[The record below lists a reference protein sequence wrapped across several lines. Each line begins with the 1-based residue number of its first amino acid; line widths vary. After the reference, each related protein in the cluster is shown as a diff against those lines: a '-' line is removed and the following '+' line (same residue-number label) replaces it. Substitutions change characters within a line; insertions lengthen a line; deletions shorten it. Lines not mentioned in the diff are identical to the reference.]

1 MTKSIR
7 QVKQDQERKRRALL
21 PETFIA
27 IIGNRDGTVFAG
39 GNDIY
44 IRDLISG
51 QTVTAKN
58 YTVPPTAGRLVLVE
72 HRYGD
77 LFVVSYWRIYG
88 NSEEQSETVPPHSH
102 GYAGGNAD
110 FIEAARFLPF
120 LVLPVSTFTV
130 RLYGGVIQKSDGTFL
145 KVENQDIDLSSYQ
158 PAIGACWV
166 LIEIDDAGTVN
177 PIAGST
183 VNAKELLNTGNIPVA
198 LDTPIAAVRLYD
210 GQAAVQRDP
219 SGVNDFVDLR
229 LFAARSLLGT
239 LHNLLPDLQ
248 GGGDYITGDEFY
260 HLNLYQWETL
270 THGLNADLLH
280 SHAGLGDIAATIH
293 AATEKTTP
301 IDADEVGIWDSISNA
316 LRRLT
321 WANIK
326 ATLKAYFDTLYA
338 AIGIDYSGVSANDG
352 DTDVT
357 GAELETL
364 SDGSNAN
371 ALHVHSEYKLVSS
384 ISANDLVLA
393 LKDLDGNDFSATSQ
407 LKTKLSDELATISG
421 ALSITVPD
429 GTNWAN
435 LGSNELKTQDADLFT
450 YLVDETGASAG
461 TKLAWSRIPN
471 GHFVGDFSSTTTNE
485 KYLAGPTNYNA
496 TDKVQNIGRFNAT
509 LSAGA
514 GYTWTIPATS
524 IIINNPTIHTR
535 WLTWLPTFGNLT
547 VGDGTLAAKYWI
559 SDDVL
564 SIWFAFKYGAS
575 TSAIA
580 GAVSISLPIS
590 IANAA
595 VAASLGTCNL
605 LDSGVGTTYASI
617 DSNGASANNVRVRV
631 ITASGTYAA
640 LAPISA
646 TVPFT
651 WAVNDE
657 INFQLPSLP
666 LA

>member
-88 NSEEQSETVPPHSH
+88 NSEEQSENVPPHSH
-102 GYAGGNAD
+102 GYTGGNAD

-219 SGVNDFVDLR
+219 NGVNDFVDLR

-248 GGGDYITGDEFY
+248 GGGDYTTGEEFY

-301 IDADEVGIWDSISNA
+301 IDADEVGIWDSVSNA

-338 AIGIDYSGVSANDG
+338 AIGIDYSDVSANDG
-352 DTDVT
+352 DTNVT
-357 GAELETL
+357 GAELEEL
-364 SDGSNAN
+364 SDGSETT
-371 ALHVHSEYKLVSS
+371 LHIH
-384 ISANDLVLA
+384 DLVYTRKFVGKTTAPTVNNDASEGYIVSDRWMDETNNVEYSCMDNTEGAAIWENQTHHTFSQTFGSHVQGATVGARPGGVGTYTRASLSIFNVGFAASLA
-393 LKDLDGNDFSATSQ
+393 ANPINYSGTLKSLRVRGTSGAQPASGDLIITINVDGSAT
-407 LKTKLSDELATISG
+407 
-421 ALSITVPD
+421 AL
-429 GTNWAN
+429 
-435 LGSNELKTQDADLFT
+435 
-450 YLVDETGASAG
+450 
-461 TKLAWSRIPN
+461 
-471 GHFVGDFSSTTTNE
+471 
-485 KYLAGPTNYNA
+485 
-496 TDKVQNIGRFNAT
+496 T
-509 LSAGA
+509 L
-514 GYTWTIPATS
+514 TIPAGSTGTTFENTS
-524 IIINNPTIHTR
+524 DLVAYTAGSLVRIDCDN
-535 WLTWLPTFGNLT
+535 
-547 VGDGTLAAKYWI
+547 Y
-559 SDDVL
+559 
-564 SIWFAFKYGAS
+564 AS
-575 TSAIA
+575 
-580 GAVSISLPIS
+580 
-590 IANAA
+590 
-595 VAASLGTCNL
+595 AASKPLGMV
-605 LDSGVGTTYASI
+605 S
-617 DSNGASANNVRVRV
+617 
-631 ITASGTYAA
+631 
-640 LAPISA
+640 
-646 TVPFT
+646 F
-651 WAVNDE
+651 E
-657 INFQLPSLP
+657 IEVQTE
-666 LA
+666 